1 MTLFPQHHFLT
12 DEDLTWETVGE
23 GVRRKVLAY
32 GPDLML
38 VKVSFETGAVG
49 APHRHVHAQITYVE
63 SGVFR
68 CLVGEEERMLRAGD
82 GFHAPSN
89 LWHGVVCEEAGVLL
103 DSFSPM
109 RDDFVKGGL

>member
-1 MTLFPQHHFLT
+1 MAAFSDQHFLT
-12 DEDLTWETVGE
+12 NETQQWEKVGE
-23 GVRRKVLAY
+23 GVRRTILAY

-38 VKVSFETGAVG
+38 VKVAFEAGAVG

-68 CLVGEEERMLRAGD
+68 CLVGDEERVLRAGE
-82 GFHAPSN
+82 GFQAPSN

-109 RDDFVKGGL
+109 REDFV

>member
-1 MTLFPQHHFLT
+1 MATFPEQHFLT
-12 DEDLTWETVGE
+12 ADTLTWETVGN
-23 GVRRKVLAY
+23 GLRRTILAY

-38 VKVSFETGAVG
+38 VKVAFEKGGVG
-49 APHRHVHAQITYVE
+49 APHRHVHSQITYVE

-68 CLVGEEERMLRAGD
+68 CLVGEEERVLRAGE

-109 RDDFVKGGL
+109 REDFI

>member
-1 MTLFPQHHFLT
+1 MAASADQHFLT
-12 DEDLTWETVGE
+12 NESQQWETVGE
-23 GVRRKVLAY
+23 GVRRSLLAY

-38 VKVSFETGAVG
+38 VKVAFETGAVG

-68 CLVGEEERMLRAGD
+68 CLVGEEERVLRAGE

-109 RDDFVKGGL
+109 REDFV